1 MNLHVLV
8 LCTLVL
14 ICIYWWILMFFGLF
28 VSRTA
33 YFFNTSSCKI
43 RAKLYF
49 NFIHVY
55 FYNHVKC
62 KFILENLC
70 FTINTE
76 KKYIIPCN
84 TILFFHQIHFW
95 TIIQN
100 FNLLILLNIYFFI
113 IIIIWKIIFVF
124 KTDYIKK
131 TKFTKLTSY
140 TNLISDP
147 KPKNNIDNG

>member
-1 MNLHVLV
+1 MYSGINLYLLMDSHVFRSVCKPVKL
-8 LCTLVL
+8 
-14 ICIYWWILMFFGLF
+14 
-28 VSRTA
+28 
-33 YFFNTSSCKI
+33 SCKI
-43 RAKLYF
+43 RAKPYF

-70 FTINTE
+70 FTINTGWHK

-95 TIIQN
+95 TIIKN

-124 KTDYIKK
+124 KAYYIKK
-131 TKFTKLTSY
+131 TKFTKLTTY
-140 TNLISDP
+140 TYLISDP
-147 KPKNNIDNG
+147 KTKNYIDNG